1 MKKIN
6 IIILMAIIFSCQQS
20 EKPSI
25 VEEKSVSE
33 KKVDALWQ
41 WSSTTMA

>member
-6 IIILMAIIFSCQQS
+6 IIIFMAIVFSCQQS

-25 VEEKSVSE
+25 VEEKAFL
-33 KKVDALWQ
+33 KKKLMQ
-41 WSSTTMA
+41 SKKN